1 MIPSGLSITCI
12 EIKESDPTTNLIK
25 RKSMEVNLLEK
36 FMEGFSTRK
45 AGTKRLQEQRFV
57 LDLDFE
63 YQVRSSNIKLKEFKY
78 NRDSNLSTALSPCC
92 LKIGSYRCLKV
103 LVADAAVFVN
113 IHLLQSHINQVL
125 TKISIKSCTTRKSS
139 ELQSCGW
146 LSRRTRKLIESS
158 NYILNTTCIQYY
170 MDAENDKVGTND

>member
-1 MIPSGLSITCI
+1 MEKYLSEPAGKIYGGLQHGEGRDQRPPRAKARARSWFW
-12 EIKESDPTTNLIK
+12 S
-25 RKSMEVNLLEK
+25 SSQK
-36 FMEGFSTRK
+36 FK
-45 AGTKRLQEQRFV
+45 
-57 LDLDFE
+57 
-63 YQVRSSNIKLKEFKY
+63 YQIRRIQVY
-78 NRDSNLSTALSPCC
+78 NRDSTRTYRSNLSTALSPCC

-146 LSRRTRKLIESS
+146 LFRRTRKFVESS
-158 NYILNTTCIQYY
+158 NHVSNITCIQYY
-170 MDAENDKVGTND
+170 MDTENDKVRTTG

>member
-1 MIPSGLSITCI
+1 M
-12 EIKESDPTTNLIK
+12 
-25 RKSMEVNLLEK
+25 NLLEK
-36 FMEGFSTRK
+36 IMEGFSTGK
-45 AGTKRLQEQRFV
+45 AGTKRLQEQRLV
-57 LDLDFE
+57 LDLDFDH
-63 YQVRSSNIKLKEFKY
+63 QVRSSNIKLKEFKY
-78 NRDSNLSTALSPCC
+78 NRDSTRTYRSNLSTALSPCC